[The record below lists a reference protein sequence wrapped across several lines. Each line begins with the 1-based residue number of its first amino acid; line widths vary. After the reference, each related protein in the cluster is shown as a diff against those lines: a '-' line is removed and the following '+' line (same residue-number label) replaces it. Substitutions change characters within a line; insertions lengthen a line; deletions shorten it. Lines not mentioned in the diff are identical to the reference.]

1 MSALYYISQ
10 IVINFH
16 FDLNFNTVH
25 LDNMETSFNF
35 KCVMILVF
43 YLCILVLSKYI
54 GGKII
59 KSQNYFYQNL
69 FTIKLFF
76 SELLGRNCFCNIIT
90 SNNNYFTN
98 YRAEMLYIYSA
109 IFVCNY
115 VKPSCIIRYST
126 AYRPTHGRFVVSI
139 FPSQKLIFRR

>member
-1 MSALYYISQ
+1 
-10 IVINFH
+10 
-16 FDLNFNTVH
+16 
-25 LDNMETSFNF
+25 
-35 KCVMILVF
+35 MILVF

-90 SNNNYFTN
+90 NNTNYFTN
-98 YRAEMLYIYSA
+98 YRAKTLYIYSA
-109 IFVCNY
+109 IFVCIMMVSY
-115 VKPSCIIRYST
+115 VIPLCIDPPMGGLWYPSFHHKNFC
-126 AYRPTHGRFVVSI
+126 FQEV
-139 FPSQKLIFRR
+139 IFRISSTMNVFI